1 MAGGRFR
8 QLGRKEEDTE
18 LPAPAKLPPP
28 EVNRGSTQSEKISKY
43 ISGLG
48 SNLSPEVG
56 QYLPDWRPG
65 TDYKSGVSAQKDLG
79 GGALLELS
87 HELDYLQWFFGNF
100 THRCQSF
107 VRFPFCFI
115 DLYLD

>member
-8 QLGRKEEDTE
+8 QLGRKEEETE

-56 QYLPDWRPG
+56 QYLQQAQPCIQAVIRCGDEARGRTEHTLLDHTSLSLTRPL
-65 TDYKSGVSAQKDLG
+65 AR
-79 GGALLELS
+79 
-87 HELDYLQWFFGNF
+87 LQVL
-100 THRCQSF
+100 HVCVPS
-107 VRFPFCFI
+107 V
-115 DLYLD
+115 

>member
-8 QLGRKEEDTE
+8 QLGRKEEETE

-56 QYLPDWRPG
+56 QYLQQAQPCIQAVIRCGDEARGRTDTPRSHTSLTQTRPL
-65 TDYKSGVSAQKDLG
+65 AR
-79 GGALLELS
+79 
-87 HELDYLQWFFGNF
+87 LQVL
-100 THRCQSF
+100 HVC
-107 VRFPFCFI
+107 VPAV
-115 DLYLD
+115 

>member
-56 QYLPDWRPG
+56 QYLQQAQPCIQAVIRCGDEARSKTHTLLGHTLLSLPRPL
-65 TDYKSGVSAQKDLG
+65 AR
-79 GGALLELS
+79 
-87 HELDYLQWFFGNF
+87 LQVL
-100 THRCQSF
+100 HVC
-107 VRFPFCFI
+107 VPAV
-115 DLYLD
+115 

>member
-1 MAGGRFR
+1 MPGGRFR

-56 QYLPDWRPG
+56 QYLQQAQPCIQAVIRCGDEAWSNRTHSSATPLSLTRPL
-65 TDYKSGVSAQKDLG
+65 AR
-79 GGALLELS
+79 
-87 HELDYLQWFFGNF
+87 LQVL
-100 THRCQSF
+100 HVCVPS
-107 VRFPFCFI
+107 V
-115 DLYLD
+115 

>member
-8 QLGRKEEDTE
+8 QLGRKDDTD

-56 QYLPDWRPG
+56 QYLQQ
-65 TDYKSGVSAQKDLG
+65 AQPCIQ
-79 GGALLELS
+79 AVI
-87 HELDYLQWFFGNF
+87 
-100 THRCQSF
+100 R
-107 VRFPFCFI
+107 
-115 DLYLD
+115 